1 MSQAGGEPIGAANA
15 RGLRPGL
22 RFEWQYVV
30 PPKATVPNLYDDIP
44 GCADMPDVLATGYM
58 VGIMECACLQML
70 REHMD
75 WPREQS
81 LGTLVNFTH
90 LAATPPGMTVT
101 VKGELVAV
109 EGRKVRFALTAWD
122 GEDKIS
128 EGVHERHL
136 IDPARFNDKIA
147 AKVGRMKG

>member
-1 MSQAGGEPIGAANA
+1 MSQAEGEPIGAANA

>member
-1 MSQAGGEPIGAANA
+1 MSPE
-15 RGLRPGL
+15 LKPGTA
-22 RFEWQYVV
+22 FSWTYTV
-30 PPKATVPNLYDDIP
+30 PDKATVPSLYDDIP
-44 GCADMPDVLATGYM
+44 GCAEMPDVLATGYM

-70 REHMD
+70 RPYLD

-81 LGTLVNFTH
+81 LGTLVSFSH

-101 VKGELVAV
+101 VKGVLIAI
-109 EGRKVRFALTAWD
+109 EGRKLRFELTAWD

-136 IDPARFNDKIA
+136 IDAARFNDKIA
-147 AKVGRMKG
+147 TKRARMDAGGS

>member
-1 MSQAGGEPIGAANA
+1 MSALPPLSAGTT
-15 RGLRPGL
+15 
-22 RFEWQYVV
+22 FSWQYTV
-30 PPKATVPNLYDDIP
+30 PPKATVPKLYDDIP
-44 GCADMPDVLATGYM
+44 GCAEMPDVLATGYM

-70 REHMD
+70 RTYLD

-81 LGTLVNFTH
+81 LGTLVSFSH
-90 LAATPPGMTVT
+90 LAPTPPGMTVT

-109 EGRKVRFALTAWD
+109 EGRKLRFALSAWD

-136 IDPARFNDKIA
+136 IDAVRFNDKVA
-147 AKVGRMKG
+147 AKLARMGDTAGS

>member
-1 MSQAGGEPIGAANA
+1 MSAGGAGGLSAAS
-15 RGLRPGL
+15 GLRPGIA
-22 RFEWQYVV
+22 FEWQYVV

-70 REHMD
+70 RDYLD

-81 LGTLVNFTH
+81 LGTLVNFSH
-90 LAATPPGMTVT
+90 LAATPPGMAVT

-109 EGRKVRFALTAWD
+109 EGRKLRFALTAWD

-136 IDPARFNDKIA
+136 IDAARFNDKIA
-147 AKVGRMKG
+147 AKAARMTG

>member
-1 MSQAGGEPIGAANA
+1 MTTRPPLAAGQT
-15 RGLRPGL
+15 
-22 RFEWQYVV
+22 FTWQYTV

-70 REHMD
+70 LEHLD

-81 LGTLVNFTH
+81 LGTLVSFSH
-90 LAATPPGMTVT
+90 LAPTPAGMTIT
-101 VKGELVAV
+101 VKGELVAI
-109 EGRKVRFALTAWD
+109 EGRKLRFELSAWD

-136 IDPARFNDKIA
+136 IDAARFNDRLA
-147 AKVGRMKG
+147 AKVARQQESARG